1 MIFVKPSPNMLGVFF
16 CNWRYSSDCVCHNNF
31 LYKKCCKRNVLMAK
45 YPQEHLTHFLP
56 CSFHGKWPNGQRS
69 VRNTASL
76 LLVSIALFAHLMA
89 ATIRAFASCGPS
101 LNLPFL
107 VLKGPLQLLLHRWR
121 LLLRQLPCFP
131 LSEKTF
137 NTIPF
142 SQVSMHLLPAL
153 SDWILWVICH
163 HGTGADHRFGTEV
176 RWRRQEKALRS
187 VTPQMF
193 VEEVM
198 NFSFEREF
206 GDHVEEFQPICEVQ
220 SDKATMEITSKDG
233 RVMKEDILR
242 STSKGICKELPS
254 VLAVHAERSDHFKK
268 ENQNMLHLHWEKLR
282 DKILPLSAPY
292 GDQINFSKENTDQ
305 DVKHTFLPFLVKSL
319 SIVLN
324 KHPLMNSSFSEDS
337 HAITLKGCHNIG
349 VAMAT
354 PYGLV
359 VPNIKN
365 VQSKS
370 MLRFLTTYG

>member
-1 MIFVKPSPNMLGVFF
+1 MPQQLSLQEVLQKKRVNGEVSAGTPYALPSLLFPRQMAKRATERAEHSFSFVSFDSPVCPLDGGNYKGLRLMRALSQSPVFSFERTSPAPSPSLAPSFEAATLLPFIGENIQ
-16 CNWRYSSDCVCHNNF
+16 H
-31 LYKKCCKRNVLMAK
+31 
-45 YPQEHLTHFLP
+45 YPFLP
-56 CSFHGKWPNGQRS
+56 K
-69 VRNTASL
+69 
-76 LLVSIALFAHLMA
+76 
-89 ATIRAFASCGPS
+89 
-101 LNLPFL
+101 
-107 VLKGPLQLLLHRWR
+107 
-121 LLLRQLPCFP
+121 
-131 LSEKTF
+131 
-137 NTIPF
+137 
-142 SQVSMHLLPAL
+142 
-153 SDWILWVICH
+153 
-163 HGTGADHRFGTEV
+163 V

-193 VEEVM
+193 VEE
-198 NFSFEREF
+198 